1 MTTTAANDGL
11 CLISSKHGTQC
22 MLQNSGDT
30 GVDTY
35 RVNTTKWA
43 AAVAAYSSTQQ
54 DIITSLAANSGALQN
69 PTATNV

>member
-1 MTTTAANDGL
+1 
-11 CLISSKHGTQC
+11 

-43 AAVAAYSSTQQ
+43 AAIAAYSSTQQ